1 MKKKKK
7 LRVLSLGA
15 GVQSSALALMIEKG
29 EVPMVDCAIFAD
41 VGAEPQ
47 LVYDHLEY
55 LKTQLSYPVYKVQ
68 WRNLKEDIISA
79 SKGEFT
85 AFTAPFFSKNIETDK
100 KSMLRRQCTAS
111 YKIKPVQQK
120 IRELLGYSK
129 GERVQKDTKVEMLM
143 GISYDEM
150 IRMKV
155 NTIKYIE
162 NIYPLVE
169 KAIRRNHCIDWI
181 EKNNYKT
188 PPRSACTFCPY
199 HSNTEWK
206 RIKENKE
213 EWNEVILID
222 KMIREQEK
230 YKNSKSGSVKDLLYL
245 HRDCKPIDEVDF
257 RSAEEKGQ
265 GNLFE
270 DFGQLDNCE
279 GMCGV

>member
-1 MKKKKK
+1 MAKKKK

-15 GVQSSALALMIEKG
+15 GVQSSALALMIDKG

-79 SKGEFT
+79 SKGEFK

-150 IRMKV
+150 IRMKR
-155 NTIKYIE
+155 NPLKYIQ

-169 KAIRRNHCIDWI
+169 KNIRRHHCLEWM
-181 EKNNYKT
+181 EKNNYPK
-188 PPRSACTFCPY
+188 PSRSACWFCPY
-199 HSNTEWK
+199 HSNEEW
-206 RIKENKE
+206 RNLKENHQE
-213 EWNEVILID
+213 EWREAIKLD
-222 KMIREQEK
+222 KQIRE
-230 YKNSKSGSVKDLLYL
+230 KDIGLRNTPYL
-245 HRDCKPIDEVDF
+245 HKDRVPLDE
-257 RSAEEKGQ
+257 AELNPNKDQ
-265 GNLFE
+265 QDLFN
-270 DFGQLDNCE
+270 DICDE